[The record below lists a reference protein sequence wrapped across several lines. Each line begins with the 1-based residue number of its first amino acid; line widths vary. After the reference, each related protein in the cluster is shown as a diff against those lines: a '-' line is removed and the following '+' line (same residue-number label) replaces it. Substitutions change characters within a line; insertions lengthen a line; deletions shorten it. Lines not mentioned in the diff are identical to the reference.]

1 MNKRNKLNPLLVQKE
16 LKSRGLTIFTPK
28 EFERLFGV
36 SATSVHRFLH
46 TYTKKQFLTKLRNG
60 LYALEEKRPNLTF
73 AANKIYRPSYVSL
86 ETALSHYGLIP
97 ETVYS
102 VTSVTPKPTREFVA
116 FGIGFIYTR
125 IKQKAFQGYTTKREG
140 DTTTLIAEPEKA
152 LADYLYFVSLGK
164 KTLNDR
170 LSIRNLDMKKVRE
183 YAKLFDRPSVL
194 RLVETAINMPE
205 PKIY

>member
-1 MNKRNKLNPLLVQKE
+1 M
-16 LKSRGLTIFTPK
+16 
-28 EFERLFGV
+28 
-36 SATSVHRFLH
+36 
-46 TYTKKQFLTKLRNG
+46 
-60 LYALEEKRPNLTF
+60 
-73 AANKIYRPSYVSL
+73 
-86 ETALSHYGLIP
+86 
-97 ETVYS
+97 
-102 VTSVTPKPTREFVA
+102 A
-116 FGIGFIYTR
+116 FGIGFSYTR

-205 PKIY
+205 PEIY